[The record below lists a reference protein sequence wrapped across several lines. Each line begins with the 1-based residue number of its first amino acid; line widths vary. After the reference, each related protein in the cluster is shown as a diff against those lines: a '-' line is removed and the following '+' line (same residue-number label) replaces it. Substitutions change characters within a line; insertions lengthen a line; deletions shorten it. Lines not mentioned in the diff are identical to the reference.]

1 MKNAIRYG
9 EYTGHFEYDD
19 EAGIFHGEIL
29 GIDDVVTFEGK
40 SLDEL
45 KQAFRDSVAEYLDV
59 CARAG
64 KKPDEPRSGEFA
76 EDAAFSRICR
86 TARREPRP
94 PML

>member
-1 MKNAIRYG
+1 MKNLIRYR

-29 GIDDVVTFEGK
+29 GIDDVVTFQGK

-59 CARAG
+59 CAKAG
-64 KKPDEPRSGEFA
+64 KNPDEPHAGEFA
-76 EDAAFSRICR
+76 EGAAFPRVR
-86 TARREPRP
+86 RAVRREPHP
-94 PML
+94 PRV